1 MGVFC
6 DYFRAS
12 DADYA
17 MLAIVSGPQNTD
29 FNTVEAKG
37 VDPFVM
43 LGKLV
48 AFIRSTPWS
57 PNTVAARTIWPPP
70 KTKPTSQ
77 GAFDRL
83 SQNSPW
89 RTGPWLEELSV
100 QTRDTLA
107 LADDAR
113 LPELAEQW
121 AKIEE
126 FGRLV
131 DARDL
136 LPLIRE
142 LVDLARKARDNGEQ
156 LYCWSML

>member
-1 MGVFC
+1 MGVIC

-17 MLAIVSGPQNTD
+17 LLAIVSGPQNTD
-29 FNTVEAKG
+29 FDTVEAKA

-43 LGKLV
+43 LGQLV
-48 AFIRSTPWS
+48 AFIRRTPLG
-57 PNTVAARTIWPPP
+57 PNTVAARTIWPPL

-77 GAFDRL
+77 DAFDRL

-89 RTGPWLEELSV
+89 RTGPWLWELNV

-107 LADDAR
+107 LVDDAR

-121 AKIEE
+121 ARIEE

-131 DARDL
+131 DARNL

-142 LVDLARKARDNGEQ
+142 LVDLARKARDNREQ
-156 LYCWSML
+156 LYCWCML